1 MRSRKMKKR
10 RWAALALSLLLLFQ
24 LAAPPKAQ
32 AVNYVY
38 FVAAGENVLPLSDA
52 TMPFW
57 SGGYLYIASSIFTG
71 IAREALNIGRSR
83 NDKEKLVVLYSG
95 SRAKSLWFEWEK
107 DCAYDVD
114 GNVFYPGA
122 IYRNDEVYV
131 PVSLVARFFDLQ
143 YSVNKVNSRV
153 NGEPIQGDLAWI
165 RKPGNVLTDKYFM
178 DAASSVITN
187 RYEDYL
193 KDKEKEQEQ
202 QGISSPGTAQTPAG
216 VDIEG
221 KRIYLCITG
230 GTDTSVL
237 LDTLDQYSAQAAFF
251 CTPEFMEQQGD
262 LLRRM
267 MATGQTIGILADAG
281 DETQTVEEQLEAGNR
296 ALERATFGRTRL
308 VRVENGDEQTLQ
320 RLGEEGYRCLEPDI
334 DRSGYGLY
342 SAANAN
348 SLLQRVLARKGD
360 NVAVWLA
367 DRADA
372 LGLRYFLA
380 DVKKNEG
387 QCLAWTEIA

>member
-1 MRSRKMKKR
+1 MKKR

-237 LDTLDQYSAQAAFF
+237 LDTLDHYSAQAAFF

-348 SLLQRVLARKGD
+348 SLLRRVLARKGD

>member
-1 MRSRKMKKR
+1 MKKR

-221 KRIYLCITG
+221 KRIYLCITAG
-230 GTDTSVL
+230 ADTSVL

-308 VRVENGDEQTLQ
+308 VRVENGAEQTLQ
-320 RLGEEGYRCLEPDI
+320 RLEEEGYRCLEPDI
-334 DRSGYGLY
+334 DRSGYDLY

>member
-348 SLLQRVLARKGD
+348 SLLRRVLARKGD

>member
-1 MRSRKMKKR
+1 MKKR

-221 KRIYLCITG
+221 KRIYLCITA

-334 DRSGYGLY
+334 DRSGYDLC

-348 SLLQRVLARKGD
+348 SLLRRVLARKGD

>member
-1 MRSRKMKKR
+1 MKKR

-348 SLLQRVLARKGD
+348 SLLRRVLARKGD

>member
-1 MRSRKMKKR
+1 MKKR

-221 KRIYLCITG
+221 KRIYLCITAG
-230 GTDTSVL
+230 ADTSVL

-348 SLLQRVLARKGD
+348 SLLRRVLARKGD

>member
-1 MRSRKMKKR
+1 MKKR

-143 YSVNKVNSRV
+143 YSVNKVKSRV

-221 KRIYLCITG
+221 KRIYLCITAG
-230 GTDTSVL
+230 ADTSVL

>member
-1 MRSRKMKKR
+1 MKKR

-221 KRIYLCITG
+221 KRIYLCITAG
-230 GTDTSVL
+230 ADTSVL
-237 LDTLDQYSAQAAFF
+237 LDTLDHYSAQAAFF

-348 SLLQRVLARKGD
+348 SLLRRVLARKGD

>member
-221 KRIYLCITG
+221 KRIYLCITAG
-230 GTDTSVL
+230 ADTSVL
-237 LDTLDQYSAQAAFF
+237 LDTLDHYSAQAAFF

>member
-1 MRSRKMKKR
+1 MKKR

-237 LDTLDQYSAQAAFF
+237 LDTLDHYSAQAAFF

>member
-1 MRSRKMKKR
+1 MKKR

-193 KDKEKEQEQ
+193 KDKEKEQ

-221 KRIYLCITG
+221 KRIYLCITV

-334 DRSGYGLY
+334 DRSGYDLC